1 LASIQN
7 PSIIGGYDGMTPEEI
22 IRRCDEQIAISGETA
37 SVGFRIP
44 GRWGKT
50 NTRRLWKGGP
60 VGEIVNDFGD
70 GTIYVMFSAVEVKNA
85 VLKEIGVT
93 VDV

>member
-1 LASIQN
+1 
-7 PSIIGGYDGMTPEEI
+7 MTPEEI

-50 NTRRLWKGGP
+50 DTRRLWKGGP
-60 VGEIVNDFGD
+60 VAAE
-70 GTIYVMFSAVEVKNA
+70 S
-85 VLKEIGVT
+85 IGRQLT
-93 VDV
+93 LF

>member
-1 LASIQN
+1 
-7 PSIIGGYDGMTPEEI
+7 MTPEEI

-50 NTRRLWKGGP
+50 DIRRLWKGGP
-60 VGEIVNDFGD
+60 VKIFWTNPPSTATTAGMGRCE
-70 GTIYVMFSAVEVKNA
+70 M
-85 VLKEIGVT
+85 
-93 VDV
+93 